1 MGNGN
6 HIGLMTATTML
17 DIPALDKAL
26 GDLRASAPGWVDLP
40 LNEKVALLEAL
51 PRKVLDLAPQMVAA
65 AGEAKGIGPTS
76 AWVGEEWATG
86 VWVFIQALNAPLL
99 VLKRILAGQ
108 EPVKADTVHT

>member
-51 PRKVLDLAPQMVAA
+51 LRASPAAMSAEELLAQMIETVRGVGYRIRSARNWRA
-65 AGEAKGIGPTS
+65 CDREHNPDDRRANERHHDPTAK
-76 AWVGEEWATG
+76 E
-86 VWVFIQALNAPLL
+86 Q
-99 VLKRILAGQ
+99 
-108 EPVKADTVHT
+108 